1 PTECS
6 DDVTHAFLS
15 SPPASSVVPIGRP
28 VCNTRLYVLDSL
40 LRPCPLGI
48 PGELFVAGTGVGR
61 GYLFDASRTAVSF
74 IPDPFSS
81 SPGARLYRTGDRV
94 RWLPDG
100 SLDFLGR
107 IDFQVKLRG
116 FRIELGEIE
125 ASLRQLPAV
134 RDVVVLVRQ
143 DSPGDARLVAYVTPK
158 ADASLE
164 VEALKL
170 HLSQGLPEYM
180 VPAAFVVL
188 DALPLSSN
196 GKVDRKALPLPDADA
211 SRASSFVPP
220 RTRTEALLCGLFARL
235 LRLER
240 VGIHDDFFALGGHS
254 LLATRLVAHVREAL
268 GLELPLRALFEA
280 SSPAL

>member
-1 PTECS
+1 MVPTGEALPAETARRWLLAWPAIPLVNAYGPTECS

-61 GYLFDASRTAVSF
+61 GYLFDSSRTAVSF
-74 IPDPFSS
+74 IPDPFAS

-143 DSPGDARLVAYVTPK
+143 DSPGDAR
-158 ADASLE
+158 
-164 VEALKL
+164 
-170 HLSQGLPEYM
+170 
-180 VPAAFVVL
+180 
-188 DALPLSSN
+188 
-196 GKVDRKALPLPDADA
+196 
-211 SRASSFVPP
+211 
-220 RTRTEALLCGLFARL
+220 
-235 LRLER
+235 
-240 VGIHDDFFALGGHS
+240 
-254 LLATRLVAHVREAL
+254 
-268 GLELPLRALFEA
+268 
-280 SSPAL
+280 